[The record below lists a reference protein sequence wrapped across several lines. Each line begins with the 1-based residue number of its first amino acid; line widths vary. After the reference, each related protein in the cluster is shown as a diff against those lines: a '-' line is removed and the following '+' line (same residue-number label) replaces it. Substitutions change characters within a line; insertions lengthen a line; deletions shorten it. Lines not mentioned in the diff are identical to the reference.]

1 MFINSLIIA
10 LHLTLIFSENPAKD
24 CNYYEAEIAGCRFQN
39 TIVVSYFAEDVDRTF
54 KEEFCHAVINQNQE
68 ILNSVYSYPDL
79 RAYFGYTDEEI
90 NGEKAADYCIK
101 YMDKTLDAER
111 YQEFNALMDYRT
123 ATILAT
129 DKISL

>member
-24 CNYYEAEIAGCRFQN
+24 CNFYEAEIAGCRFKN

-54 KEEFCHAVINQNQE
+54 KEEFCHAVIDQE
-68 ILNSVYSYPDL
+68 PVILKSVDGYPDL
-79 RAYFGYTDEEI
+79 RAYAGYSENEI
-90 NGEKAADYCIK
+90 NDEKAADYCIK
-101 YMDKTLDAER
+101 YLDKTLDDER
-111 YQEFNALMDYRT
+111 YPEFKALMDYRT

-129 DKISL
+129 DKINL